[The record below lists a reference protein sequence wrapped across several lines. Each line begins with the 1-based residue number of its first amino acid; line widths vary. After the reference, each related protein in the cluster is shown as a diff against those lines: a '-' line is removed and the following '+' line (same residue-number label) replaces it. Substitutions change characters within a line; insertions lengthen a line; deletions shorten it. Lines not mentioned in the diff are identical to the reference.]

1 MLKKQVIQVLEFMGR
16 PRLQGVAEESCWQ
29 RRELKF
35 CDRIVS
41 KGASVVG
48 GLSPGGTDWG
58 DRRCGQ

>member
-1 MLKKQVIQVLEFMGR
+1 MGR
-16 PRLQGVAEESCWQ
+16 PRLQEVAEESCWQ
-29 RRELKF
+29 RRKLKF